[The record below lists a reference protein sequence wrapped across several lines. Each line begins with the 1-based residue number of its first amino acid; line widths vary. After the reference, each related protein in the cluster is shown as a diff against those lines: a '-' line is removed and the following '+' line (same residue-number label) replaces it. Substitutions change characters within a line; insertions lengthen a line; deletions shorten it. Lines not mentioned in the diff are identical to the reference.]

1 MGDVQNMIRFIVVA
15 NLIQVSD
22 FLTLYRKQIRHLT
35 SNEEDFYEQTKTFKY
50 EIDLN
55 NTWLN
60 FMESASNGDRFSMT
74 SKQALM

>member
-1 MGDVQNMIRFIVVA
+1 MGDAQHIIKFIVFA
-15 NLIQVSD
+15 SLIQVSD
-22 FLTLYRKQIRHLT
+22 SLTLYRKQIRHLT
-35 SNEEDFYEQTKTFKY
+35 SNEKDFYEQTKTFKN

>member
-1 MGDVQNMIRFIVVA
+1 MGDVQHMIRFIVVA

-55 NTWLN
+55 NT
-60 FMESASNGDRFSMT
+60 
-74 SKQALM
+74 